1 MLQSM
6 RSQRFRHDWATKEQ
20 QEEEQDIITG
30 HLQILGRVEV
40 FITLFIKSQLIY
52 INSTHHVLSMLYS
65 LSRV

>member
-20 QEEEQDIITG
+20 QEEQDIITG

-40 FITLFIKSQLIY
+40 LL
-52 INSTHHVLSMLYS
+52 LSL
-65 LSRV
+65 